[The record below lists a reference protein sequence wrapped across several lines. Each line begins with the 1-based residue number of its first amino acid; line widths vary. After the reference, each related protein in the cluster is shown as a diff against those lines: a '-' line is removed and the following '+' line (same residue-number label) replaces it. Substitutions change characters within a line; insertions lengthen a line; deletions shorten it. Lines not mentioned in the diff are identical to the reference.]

1 MEYHK
6 KEEKI
11 IQRDLPQA
19 LSKDDYVLVHHLS
32 NGFMMHQEA
41 LNDKKKFK
49 ALLFDLIP
57 TQRIEVNILMQIFEM
72 GFVQEIRHTT
82 ESFEI
87 LAYRIS
93 KQIRNEYGTSKALAD
108 RMATIWIECY
118 NRMNQYTQNR
128 QKKKVEITFL
138 IETSSALYGE
148 KIAALNNAIQS
159 TIVDLKYLFKEQ
171 GREGDAIFITF
182 SEKAECEY
190 AVGDSLDD
198 LIFNDLSASQSDNC
212 NLGKVLEYLEDELEM
227 FRYAETD
234 INPIFVFMLASQP
247 TDDYASSLAK
257 LNDVAY
263 FKNAPKLLYIVGNQI
278 SHTDLSL
285 LCKDKNLIV
294 VPTIDKIVKEVD
306 VLIKE
311 KI

>member
-1 MEYHK
+1 
-6 KEEKI
+6 
-11 IQRDLPQA
+11 
-19 LSKDDYVLVHHLS
+19 
-32 NGFMMHQEA
+32 
-41 LNDKKKFK
+41 
-49 ALLFDLIP
+49 
-57 TQRIEVNILMQIFEM
+57 
-72 GFVQEIRHTT
+72 
-82 ESFEI
+82 
-87 LAYRIS
+87 
-93 KQIRNEYGTSKALAD
+93 
-108 RMATIWIECY
+108 
-118 NRMNQYTQNR
+118 
-128 QKKKVEITFL
+128 
-138 IETSSALYGE
+138 
-148 KIAALNNAIQS
+148 
-159 TIVDLKYLFKEQ
+159 
-171 GREGDAIFITF
+171 
-182 SEKAECEY
+182 
-190 AVGDSLDD
+190 
-198 LIFNDLSASQSDNC
+198 
-212 NLGKVLEYLEDELEM
+212 M